1 MFILYRAG
9 RYPLVWLRPVL
20 ARILT
25 GLAAVLGLAACDPV
39 PRSPAA
45 PPLTHSASVWSPSWN
60 AETALALGATQLD
73 PRLATLRIFIG
84 TAGQINEGQRFPV
97 DWQAVARARRP
108 VELSV
113 VVERGA
119 FAVTPNI
126 DLTRA
131 VDFLAESLAYAR
143 AAEVR
148 VAGVQ
153 LELDC
158 PPRHLA
164 ALAKA
169 LPAIRSRLSLPVGVT
184 VLPSHLKESGYAELV
199 AAADSLTLNLMAG
212 RALGGNPEVPK
223 PAILDSWLTT
233 AAQTGKP
240 FRVGLSL
247 SSYYRCEDETGRPLG
262 DILVGLRPLP
272 GTHRLRHRAADP
284 DELARIWQHLQRY
297 APDTLVGVDWFR
309 LPVVDDSGTWSR
321 EGLTAV
327 LDNQPLVRSLVP
339 TVQSDDEGNYQVI
352 LANSG
357 MVPLAPREIEVTWS
371 GAPLETRGV
380 TNTFKIL
387 KPTGVSFQLHPS
399 MASAV
404 IGPGEA
410 RLVGWAR
417 FESTPSDVKVR
428 LVGP

>member
-9 RYPLVWLRPVL
+9 RYALVWLRPVL
-20 ARILT
+20 ARTLT

-45 PPLTHSASVWSPSWN
+45 PPLIHSASVWSPTWN
-60 AETALALGATQLD
+60 AETALALGAERLD

-108 VELSV
+108 VELAV

-119 FAVTPNI
+119 FALTPEI
-126 DLTRA
+126 DLTRS

-143 AAEVR
+143 AADVR

-169 LPAIRSRLSLPVGVT
+169 LPSIRSRLSLPVGVT
-184 VLPSHLKESGYAELV
+184 ILPSHLKESGYTELV

-223 PAILDSWLTT
+223 RTILDSWLST
-233 AAQTGKP
+233 AAQSGKP

-262 DILVGLRPLP
+262 DVLAGLRPLP
-272 GTHRLRHRAADP
+272 GTSRLRHRAADP
-284 DELARIWQHLQRY
+284 DELARTWQHLQRY

-309 LPVVDDSGTWSR
+309 LPVVDDYGTWSH
-321 EGLTAV
+321 EGLAAV

-339 TVQSDDEGNYQVI
+339 TVHSDDEGNYQVV
-352 LANSG
+352 LANTG
-357 MVPLAPREIEVTWS
+357 MVPLTPREIEVTWS
-371 GAPLETRGV
+371 GGPLGLREGA
-380 TNTFKIL
+380 NAFKIH
-387 KPTGVSFQLHPS
+387 KPTGTSFQLHPS
-399 MASAV
+399 MASTV

-417 FESTPSDVKVR
+417 FTSPPTDLKVR
-428 LVGP
+428 LVVP